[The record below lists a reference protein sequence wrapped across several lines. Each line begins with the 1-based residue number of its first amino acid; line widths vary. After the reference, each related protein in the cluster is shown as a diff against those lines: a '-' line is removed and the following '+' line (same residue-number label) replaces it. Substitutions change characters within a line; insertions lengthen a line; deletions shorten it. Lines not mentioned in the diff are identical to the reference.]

1 MRCDILR
8 RYAGTLVPAVY
19 LPDMVMGMR
28 LSQVEPWLKDDAPY
42 MQHPRMNMVKRVAE
56 GMRKKQPGRMFV
68 DLTMDDMEGHQRQ
81 LSEWCGKGSY
91 VLVDFWASWCGPC
104 RMEMPNVVDSYVKYH
119 GKGYE
124 VVGVSF
130 DNNATAWK
138 SAVKRL
144 GMTWPQISDLKG
156 WGSAASAAYGV
167 MSIPSN
173 VLLDPEGRIIDSDLR
188 GERLLSRLAEIYGF

>member
-1 MRCDILR
+1 
-8 RYAGTLVPAVY
+8 
-19 LPDMVMGMR
+19 
-28 LSQVEPWLKDDAPY
+28 
-42 MQHPRMNMVKRVAE
+42 MVKRVAE
-56 GMRKKQPGRMFV
+56 GMRKKQPGRMFA
-68 DLTMDDMEGHQRQ
+68 DLIMDDMDGQRRQ

-91 VLVDFWASWCGPC
+91 VLVDFWASWCRPC
-104 RMEMPNVVDSYVKYH
+104 RVEMPNVVDSYVKYH
-119 GKGYE
+119 SKGYE

-130 DNNATAWK
+130 DSNAAAWK